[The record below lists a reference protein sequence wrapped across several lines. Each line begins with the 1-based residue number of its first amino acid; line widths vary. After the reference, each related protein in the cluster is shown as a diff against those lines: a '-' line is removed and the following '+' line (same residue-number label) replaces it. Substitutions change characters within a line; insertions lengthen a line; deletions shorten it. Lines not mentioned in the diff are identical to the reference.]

1 MEPSS
6 IVDLNASKRKPR
18 DSFSV
23 VGALFVAAVLLAA
36 GHGHAQDTIGLGE
49 PIEEPIDE
57 PIDEV
62 IVVGEKSMRT
72 LRHAVY
78 RAEENFFD
86 TFSRLN
92 EDDEFDVSCFFEA
105 PTGTRIRRHVCRA
118 NFLVA
123 ATSSEAEV
131 WRSDGPRMVAAGSSQ
146 ALLERKKKELQ
157 QKVEA
162 MVVANPDLATA
173 LAEYTAAKSDYD
185 REHAERESR
194 RQEARDNP

>member
-1 MEPSS
+1 MRTFSS
-6 IVDLNASKRKPR
+6 TVSAITPR
-18 DSFSV
+18 YAIRIATSV
-23 VGALFVAAVLLAA
+23 LVTSSLAVSSVAFGQESLV
-36 GHGHAQDTIGLGE
+36 LGE
-49 PIEEPIDE
+49 PIEESLDE

-62 IVVGEKSMRT
+62 VVVGEKSMRT

-78 RAEENFFD
+78 RAEENFFE

-92 EDDEFDVSCFFEA
+92 DDDEFDVRCFFEA

-123 ATSSEAEV
+123 ATSSEAEI
-131 WRSDGPRMVAAGSSQ
+131 WRSDGPRTVAAGSSQ

-162 MVVANPDLATA
+162 MVAANPQLATA
-173 LAEYTAAKSDYD
+173 LADYTAAKTDYD
-185 REHAERESR
+185 EERAEREAK
-194 RQEARDNP
+194 RQEPRNER